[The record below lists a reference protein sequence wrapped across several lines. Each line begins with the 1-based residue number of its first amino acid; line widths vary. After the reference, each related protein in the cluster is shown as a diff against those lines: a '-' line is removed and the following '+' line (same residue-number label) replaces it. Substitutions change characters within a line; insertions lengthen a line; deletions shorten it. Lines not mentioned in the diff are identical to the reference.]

1 LRANGSATSAADTA
15 SALIDF
21 LHNPLQTDP
30 KLNYIDPDFPTSTE
44 SLTNINLSV
53 NGQASG
59 SRQDQTNTKK
69 RIDSEPGARYPLI
82 DVVDCDET
90 NEVFVEDSAFETE
103 RQAEYMNVGPTLKQ
117 CLLPML
123 QNHLPSTGQCF
134 DRYAAHV
141 RSLLSD

>member
-59 SRQDQTNTKK
+59 RMLAS
-69 RIDSEPGARYPLI
+69 PVFPLGTVNAI
-82 DVVDCDET
+82 
-90 NEVFVEDSAFETE
+90 
-103 RQAEYMNVGPTLKQ
+103 
-117 CLLPML
+117 
-123 QNHLPSTGQCF
+123 
-134 DRYAAHV
+134 
-141 RSLLSD
+141 RSLISIVDGGRLFECP